1 MIKITI
7 EGPVNLGKSL
17 IAMRIANMLQQEGVD
32 VTVLT
37 ESVPVDIITMF
48 YNTPINELTPKFI
61 ACEIHDLNG
70 NKFFPGIHNKIGFKG
85 MR

>member
-7 EGPVNLGKSL
+7 EGPVNSGKSL

-37 ESVPVDIITMF
+37 ESVPVDITTMF
-48 YNTPINELTPKFI
+48 YNTPINELTPKFFV
-61 ACEIHDLNG
+61 CEIHDLNS
-70 NKFFPGIHNKIGFKG
+70 NTFFPVIHNKIGFKG